1 MSLYFSPFARHNHA
15 EVWPRYQS
23 LLKLLFWT
31 KDVEWVNVLNAL
43 GPLWQCLILVVC
55 CARPLPLPTN
65 PWLRHWFIVPL
76 HAPSPFLPRWHR
88 RISRLTPQL
97 ISTMINN
104 LNPPN
109 QGQGQGLDFESN
121 QKLSSSLRLNLFLP
135 LFKLVSSCTCKV
147 DALVIG
153 TFKDKY
159 IWYHGF

>member
-1 MSLYFSPFARHNHA
+1 MGQCTH
-15 EVWPRYQS
+15 
-23 LLKLLFWT
+23 
-31 KDVEWVNVLNAL
+31 AL
-43 GPLWQCLILVVC
+43 GPLWQCLILVVF
-55 CARPLPLPTN
+55 CAKLPAPPPFPTN

-121 QKLSSSLRLNLFLP
+121 QKLSSSLRLKLVLP
-135 LFKLVSSCTCKV
+135 LIKLVSSCTCKV
-147 DALVIG
+147 DALVNG
-153 TFKDKY
+153 RFKDINITINTTDY
-159 IWYHGF
+159 NGFRKKLCQLA